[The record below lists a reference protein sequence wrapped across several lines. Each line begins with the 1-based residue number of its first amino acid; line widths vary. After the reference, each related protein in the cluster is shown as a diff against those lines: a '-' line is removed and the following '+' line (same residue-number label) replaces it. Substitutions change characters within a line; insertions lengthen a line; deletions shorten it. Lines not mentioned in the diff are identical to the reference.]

1 MTSNITT
8 STCTNYTSW
17 VPVSGGTTSN
27 TIGYVPLTVANETAE
42 NKAEEKK
49 MKTKLGT
56 RTMYKDVRTGEIFRY
71 EVSEGKKE
79 LFIKTNI
86 IVGAEGCADA
96 VNIETGA
103 DRVIRDEEPVEV
115 VKAVVETCE

>member
-1 MTSNITT
+1 
-8 STCTNYTSW
+8 
-17 VPVSGGTTSN
+17 
-27 TIGYVPLTVANETAE
+27 
-42 NKAEEKK
+42 

>member
-1 MTSNITT
+1 M
-8 STCTNYTSW
+8 
-17 VPVSGGTTSN
+17 
-27 TIGYVPLTVANETAE
+27 AR
-42 NKAEEKK
+42 
-49 MKTKLGT
+49 TKLGT

-86 IVGAEGCADA
+86 IIGAEGRPVA
-96 VNIETGA
+96 VNIESGV
-103 DRVIRDEEPVEV
+103 DCDIRDEEPVEV